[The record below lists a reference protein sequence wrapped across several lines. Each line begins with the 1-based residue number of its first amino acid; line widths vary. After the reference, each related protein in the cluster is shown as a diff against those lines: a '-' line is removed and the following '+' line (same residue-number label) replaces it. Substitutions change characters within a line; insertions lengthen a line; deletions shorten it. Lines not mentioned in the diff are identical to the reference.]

1 MELLL
6 KDQVFVIF
14 VHMRQ
19 KIGISQFLDLRE
31 FLKTYQKKGYQ
42 VKAVLIK
49 DQLINLTDAKYLG
62 LKVSK
67 TGLKLTQK
75 S

>member
-1 MELLL
+1 
-6 KDQVFVIF
+6 
-14 VHMRQ
+14 MRQ

-67 TGLKLTQK
+67 TGL
-75 S
+75 